1 MNNTQSHPIFKP
13 IWVFIFKSFSFCLH
27 EVIVKR
33 LNHKTAVSLFAGTSH
48 LGLDFSVFIQLSMY
62 P

>member
-1 MNNTQSHPIFKP
+1 MNNTQSHPILKTQMGL
-13 IWVFIFKSFSFCLH
+13 IFKNFSFCLH
-27 EVIVKR
+27 EVIVKS
-33 LNHKTAVSLFAGTSH
+33 LNHKTAGSLFAGTSH